1 MNGLLLGSK
10 RARRA
15 AKAARRALF
24 AREAKGKA
32 RKGKMG
38 PFLLVHFA
46 MTGNRKRQL
55 HKARLARRRNA
66 VPPIGPLVR
75 FKAVFAFP
83 MRFAEQ
89 RNNGRQAACNYA
101 QSVWQPS
108 KSIGRFLLRAKKQAA
123 AGALPGARRRAGGPR
138 SYACC
143 RARWTAFPKSRSCFC
158 RRSRLRAARGRR
170 AKRTRYP
177 R

>member
-1 MNGLLLGSK
+1 
-10 RARRA
+10 
-15 AKAARRALF
+15 
-24 AREAKGKA
+24 
-32 RKGKMG
+32 MG

-89 RNNGRQAACNYA
+89 RNNGRQAACNCA

-138 SYACC
+138 SGACC

-158 RRSRLRAARGRR
+158 RPRVAAGPNERATPDNRERPRARRSGSPRNAGDIHMRGPFGPHNR
-170 AKRTRYP
+170 
-177 R
+177 

>member
-1 MNGLLLGSK
+1 
-10 RARRA
+10 
-15 AKAARRALF
+15 
-24 AREAKGKA
+24 
-32 RKGKMG
+32 MG

-89 RNNGRQAACNYA
+89 RNNGRQAACNCA

-123 AGALPGARRRAGGPR
+123 AGH
-138 SYACC
+138 C
-143 RARWTAFPKSRSCFC
+143 RARGAAQEARAAAPAVVPDGPPSQKAEAAFAGGAACGPRVAAGPNERATPDNRERPRA
-158 RRSRLRAARGRR
+158 RRSGSPRNAGDIHMRGPFGPHNR
-170 AKRTRYP
+170 
-177 R
+177 